1 MYRRLDTWLVQ
12 NAFFESREKARL
24 ALEQGVV
31 EVNGKIITKAAYNI
45 TSSDHVIIKAQ
56 PLRYVSRGGWKLE
69 KAIQTFQID
78 FTDKIVLD
86 VGAST
91 GGFTDCALQHGA
103 AKVFAVDVGSG
114 QLHASLQSHP
124 KVIWWENLNIKDL
137 TLNMLGEAVDIITID
152 VSFISLRH
160 VFLHL
165 PKFLKRAGIVI
176 ALVKPQFELEAKIRF
191 KKGIVKDEQIRQNVL
206 QKIKQYADEQG
217 FRLNEYVSTDADGQ
231 QKNVEYMVWFN
242 TINDQFG

>member
-1 MYRRLDTWLVQ
+1 MSSRIDIWLVQ
-12 NAFFESREKARL
+12 NGFFESREKARL

-45 TSSDHVIIKAQ
+45 TESDHIIIKAQ
-56 PLRYVSRGGWKLE
+56 PLRYVSRGGLKLE

-114 QLHASLQSHP
+114 QLHTSLQSHSQ
-124 KVIWWENLNIKDL
+124 VTWWENLNIKDL
-137 TLNMLGEAVDIITID
+137 KPEMLGELVDIITID
-152 VSFISLRH
+152 VSFTSLRH
-160 VFLHL
+160 IFPYLL
-165 PKFLKRAGIVI
+165 QFLKSNGII
-176 ALVKPQFELEAKIRF
+176 ITLIKPQFELEEKIRF
-191 KKGIVKDEQIRQNVL
+191 KKGIVKDEQIRKEIL
-206 QKIKQYADEQG
+206 QKVTQAAEEQH
-217 FRLNEYVSTDADGQ
+217 FKLLQSVPTDADGQ
-231 QKNVEYMVWFN
+231 QKNVEYLAYFIP
-242 TINDQFG
+242 TLKAE